1 MKLYNENVKLI
12 LECMNGKITIHL
24 NMLEEKCITNMVQDK
39 TLQSS
44 PRAHAIYFRYTI
56 KLSAVLFVD
65 NSVISL
71 IIVSDMCKLAL
82 LFTTGKQIYKP
93 VVILL

>member
-1 MKLYNENVKLI
+1 MHEWKNNHSPEYAW
-12 LECMNGKITIHL
+12 GKMHHKYGP
-24 NMLEEKCITNMVQDK
+24 EK

-56 KLSAVLFVD
+56 RLSAVLFVD
-65 NSVISL
+65 NSVISS

-93 VVILL
+93 VVIFTLILIL